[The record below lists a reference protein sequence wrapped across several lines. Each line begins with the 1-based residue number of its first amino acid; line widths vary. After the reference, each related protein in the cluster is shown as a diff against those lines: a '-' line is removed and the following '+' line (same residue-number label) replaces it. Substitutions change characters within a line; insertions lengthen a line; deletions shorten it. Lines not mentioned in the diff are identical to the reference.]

1 MKVKYNGVIDGL
13 VMLRKAR
20 SPHDIEMS
28 PKEPLMDYL
37 AGDGRVKRL
46 CELVPGERGVIVW
59 VDGSGPLRR
68 RLLDLGVVGRTGV
81 VAVRRA
87 PLGDPM
93 VFRLR
98 GYSLSLRRDEAEN
111 IVVKVE

>member
-1 MKVKYNGVIDGL
+1 M
-13 VMLRKAR
+13 
-20 SPHDIEMS
+20 
-28 PKEPLMDYL
+28 
-37 AGDGRVKRL
+37 
-46 CELVPGERGVIVW
+46 
-59 VDGSGPLRR
+59 
-68 RLLDLGVVGRTGV
+68 GVVGRTGV